1 MDKSILKGV
10 IDTHIHTAPDA
21 FRRRKFNDLELADEA
36 ERCGARAIVI
46 KSHSL
51 ETAARAQLVDSLH
64 RNLRVFG
71 GLALNIWCGGLNP
84 FAVEAALDVGA
95 KVVWLPTLTSR
106 LEMDSGII
114 CAEAGVVKEP
124 LVDILKIMAQ
134 TDAVLATGHISFDE
148 QLAVVD
154 KARELG
160 VKKIVVNHPE
170 LYRTRLNLRQQERLL
185 EYGVIIERTYGGTQL
200 PRSREFMKHL
210 PMALE
215 AIKALGAGSTIIATD
230 VGQPTNVGW
239 SDAYAEYMEYLE
251 QGGISREEIDLMTKV
266 LPARLLGLEPEAQG

>member
-1 MDKSILKGV
+1 M
-10 IDTHIHTAPDA
+10 
-21 FRRRKFNDLELADEA
+21 
-36 ERCGARAIVI
+36 
-46 KSHSL
+46 
-51 ETAARAQLVDSLH
+51 
-64 RNLRVFG
+64 
-71 GLALNIWCGGLNP
+71 
-84 FAVEAALDVGA
+84 DVGA
-95 KVVWLPTLTSR
+95 KVIWLPTLTSS
-106 LEMDSGII
+106 LEMDPGIV
-114 CAEAGVVKEP
+114 CAEGGVVKDP

-134 TDAVLATGHISFDE
+134 TDAILATGHISFDE

-200 PRSREFMKHL
+200 PRSREFIKHL

-215 AIKALGAGSTIIATD
+215 AIKALGAESTILATD

-239 SDAYAEYMEYLE
+239 SDAYVEYMEYLE
-251 QGGISREEIDLMTKV
+251 RGGISREKIDLMTKV
-266 LPARLLGLEPEAQG
+266 LPARLLGLETEA

>member
-1 MDKSILKGV
+1 MDKSMLRGV

-21 FRRRKFNDLELADEA
+21 FRRRKFNDLELAEEA
-36 ERCGARAIVI
+36 EACGARAIVI

-64 RNLRVFG
+64 PNLRVFG

-95 KVVWLPTLTSR
+95 KTIWLPTLTSS
-106 LEMDSGII
+106 LEMDGGIV
-114 CAEAGVVKEP
+114 CAQGGAVAPP

-134 TDAVLATGHISFDE
+134 SGAILATGHISFEE

-160 VKKIVVNHPE
+160 VKKIVINHPE
-170 LYRTRLNLRQQERLL
+170 LYRTRLTLRQQERLL
-185 EYGVIIERTYGGTQL
+185 AYGVIFERTYGGTQL
-200 PRSREFMKHL
+200 PRSKAFIKHL

-215 AIKALGAGSTIIATD
+215 AICALGAQSTIIATD
-230 VGQPTNVGW
+230 VGQPANVGW
-239 SDAYAEYMEYLE
+239 SDAYAEYVEYLAA
-251 QGGISREEIDLMTKV
+251 GGISREDIELMTRV
-266 LPARLLGLEPEAQG
+266 TPARLLGLED

>member
-1 MDKSILKGV
+1 MK
-10 IDTHIHTAPDA
+10 A
-21 FRRRKFNDLELADEA
+21 
-36 ERCGARAIVI
+36 
-46 KSHSL
+46 
-51 ETAARAQLVDSLH
+51 
-64 RNLRVFG
+64 
-71 GLALNIWCGGLNP
+71 
-84 FAVEAALDVGA
+84 
-95 KVVWLPTLTSR
+95 
-106 LEMDSGII
+106 
-114 CAEAGVVKEP
+114 P

-251 QGGISREEIDLMTKV
+251 QGGISRKEIDLMTKV
-266 LPARLLGLEPEAQG
+266 LPARLLGLAPEAQG